1 MTPNTYFKILLL
13 VLGQDSFVR
22 AFTIADFLANEGKQ
36 VLVNA
41 SAQYG
46 AYIGSQA
53 IGNQVTPEIVLPV
66 IANLP
71 LAGKFLQIPGKSS
84 VEEWIATLALTYGA
98 GAAVTK
104 VGDVPMNFAAGAMI
118 SALSQYME
126 SWVNIGN
133 IPFAYMRSKRINY
146 STKYHIQMHFLFLGL
161 LLASAG
167 CCVIIYYVSKWYIKA
182 SRSEE
187 RRVGKECCW

>member
-84 VEEWIATLALTYGA
+84 VEE
-98 GAAVTK
+98 
-104 VGDVPMNFAAGAMI
+104 
-118 SALSQYME
+118 
-126 SWVNIGN
+126 
-133 IPFAYMRSKRINY
+133 
-146 STKYHIQMHFLFLGL
+146 
-161 LLASAG
+161 
-167 CCVIIYYVSKWYIKA
+167 
-182 SRSEE
+182 
-187 RRVGKECCW
+187 